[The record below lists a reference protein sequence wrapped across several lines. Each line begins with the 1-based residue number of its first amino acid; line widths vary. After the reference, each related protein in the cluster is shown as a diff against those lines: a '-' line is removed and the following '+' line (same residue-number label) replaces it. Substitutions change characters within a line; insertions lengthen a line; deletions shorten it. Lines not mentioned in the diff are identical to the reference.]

1 MTFLIRSGIRKNS
14 EVFKRRNSCEF
25 RYVIALSAFLVGTT
39 CAPAAEVLSN
49 GIGGGVWS
57 EPATWRGKKAPGPG
71 DDVIIQKNDIVL
83 VDRKDDGKVSCGK
96 LQIDPKGGLTYRPGS
111 GKMVLA
117 VADVIE
123 NYGVIR
129 LDGTRHASD
138 FFELRLVGD
147 TAAKRNLKLM
157 KGSALL
163 LFGKSGKEKAPNVAI
178 SSPKVGEQKDDIL
191 GLVEAGAVSTLDVQ
205 RAQVNNVKL
214 SGMNVDNTGA
224 KANERFNIID
234 NHFTVQGRVY
244 CHTCDTPIISRNSF
258 DWAGEG
264 QITEAAISL
273 VVSPLGEVKDNTI
286 RGNFAS
292 GIYLYSNTDTVVTG
306 NTIERC
312 GLGINN
318 HVTINSMIKDCR
330 IKGCADG
337 VSFHTTTAVLENV
350 LIEGA
355 TTWMNNYQ
363 SAVQLA
369 NVELKH
375 RLPGQ
380 GKILQDGGSFTML
393 NCNIVPKQFKMVV
406 PQAANPKNPPLT
418 VIAMEYLIVG
428 VKDAGPDA
436 LVEVRTVKPP
446 LAADAAD
453 PNVRNAQAPLVKGL
467 TPLPRTLLPI
477 IVKSWAMDP
486 KGALVPAPEYTIKIM
501 GAAAKEGAPRP
512 LLKSLS
518 FRPTDTM
525 FRPLPNDPAPTV
537 EVPLK

>member
-1 MTFLIRSGIRKNS
+1 MNLVCNYWSGARGASKGRPLLALRAAVCFLLLMI
-14 EVFKRRNSCEF
+14 V
-25 RYVIALSAFLVGTT
+25 SA
-39 CAPAAEVLSN
+39 AQAAEVLSN
-49 GIGGGVWS
+49 GIGGGPWS
-57 EPATWRGKKAPGPG
+57 DPATWRGKKVPQPD
-71 DDVIIQKNDIVL
+71 DDVIIQRNDIIFA
-83 VDRKDDGKVSCGK
+83 DRKDDAKASCSK
-96 LQIDPKGGLTYRPGS
+96 LQIDPKGGLTFRPGS
-111 GKMVLA
+111 GKIVLA

-129 LDGTRHASD
+129 LDGTKHASD
-138 FFELRLVGD
+138 HFELRLVGD
-147 TAAKRNLKLM
+147 TAAKRKLKLM

-163 LFGKSGKEKAPNVAI
+163 LFGKKAQSRNVVIAA
-178 SSPKVGEQKDDIL
+178 PKVGEQKDDIL
-191 GLVEAGAVSTLDVQ
+191 GVVEAGAVSTLDVQ
-205 RAQVNNVKL
+205 RAQVKNVKL
-214 SGMNVDNTGA
+214 QATNIDNTGA
-224 KANERFNIID
+224 KANERLNIID
-234 NHFTVQGRVY
+234 NQFTVQARIY
-244 CHTCDTPIISRNSF
+244 CHTCDTAIVARNTF
-258 DWAGEG
+258 DWDGG
-264 QITEAAISL
+264 QLTEAAISINAC
-273 VVSPLGEVKDNTI
+273 PLAEIKDNAI
-286 RGNFAS
+286 KGLFPQ
-292 GIYLYSNTDTVVTG
+292 GIQLYANTDVVVTG

-312 GLGINN
+312 ALGINN
-318 HVTINSMIKDCR
+318 FVTTNSMIKNCR
-330 IKGCADG
+330 IKGCPEG
-337 VSFHTTTAVLENV
+337 IQFHTATAVLENV

-393 NCNIVPKQFKMVV
+393 NCNIVPKQFKLVM
-406 PQAANPKNPPLT
+406 PQSPNPKNPPLT

-428 VKDAGPDA
+428 VKDAGLDA
-436 LVEVRTVKPP
+436 LVEVRTAKPP

-477 IVKSWAMDP
+477 IIKSWAMDP
-486 KGALVPAPEYTIKIM
+486 KGTLVPAPEYTIKIM

-512 LLKSLS
+512 LLKSLA
-518 FRPTDTM
+518 FRPTDIM